1 MITKG
6 PKPWKHQ
13 LAALRFVHTRR
24 GSLLW
29 LPMGAGKSRVVV
41 DYIQN
46 TEKGPTLIL
55 CPLKVVKVWPAEFEK
70 YAVDA
75 PPVTALDRGSVKE
88 RAEIVKSCKGFGYG
102 VIVVNYDAAKMEPLA
117 KELLKVPWA
126 RVVMDECH
134 RIKSAGGATSR
145 FVAKLCKPCRKI
157 IGLSGTPLTTGLKG
171 KGGKKIGGWLDI
183 YGQARAIV
191 PGLYGYTH
199 AAFKSRYG
207 IWMQQ
212 PFPKLLD
219 DVNQEEFQAKLSSFC
234 FHVGEDELA
243 VQLPETTEQR
253 IPVELPASVLQAYRT
268 LEDEFIAAWDDDTVS
283 ASNALVKQLRLQQMA
298 GGFFQ
303 PDTEE
308 PPKPMHSEKFEAIAE
323 LLEDIPP
330 EDKVVVFCRFR
341 PEIAELTSVV
351 EKAKRKPFY
360 MIGGQD
366 TSEQWKA
373 SSGGVILVQISA
385 GAEGVDLTAARYC
398 IYCSLCHSL
407 KDYSQ
412 SRKRIHRPG
421 QTRPVTY
428 YHIVAEGTID
438 EEIYAALE
446 AKEEVVESV
455 RQRLRLRRQNYNGN

>member
-1 MITKG
+1 MITNR

-46 TEKGPTLIL
+46 TMEGPTLIL
-55 CPLKVVKVWPAEFEK
+55 CPLKVVKVWPCEFAK
-70 YAVDA
+70 YAIAA
-75 PPVTALDRGSVKE
+75 PKVTRLDIGTVAE
-88 RAEIVKSCKGFGYG
+88 RTAILRSLKDFGYG
-102 VIVVNYDAAKMEPLA
+102 VVIVNYDAAKMEPLA
-117 KELLKVPWA
+117 KELLKVPWS

-145 FVAKLCKPCRKI
+145 FVARLCKPCKKI

-171 KGGKKIGGWLDI
+171 KSGEKIGGWLDI

-191 PGLYGYTH
+191 PGLFGYTH
-199 AAFKSRYG
+199 AAFQSRYG
-207 IWMQQ
+207 IWMVQ
-212 PFPKLLD
+212 PFKKLLD
-219 DVNQEEFQAKLSSFC
+219 DVNQEEFQNKLSSFC
-234 FHVGEDELA
+234 YHVGEDELTFK
-243 VQLPETTEQR
+243 LPETTDQR
-253 IPVELPASVLQAYRT
+253 IPVAMPEKVMKAYQT
-268 LEDEFIAAWDDDTVS
+268 LEDELITGWDDDTVS
-283 ASNALVKQLRLQQMA
+283 ASNALVKQLRLQQMT
-298 GGFFQ
+298 GGFLQ
-303 PDTEE
+303 PDTGAACTLV
-308 PPKPMHSEKFEAIAE
+308 HTEKFDAIAE

-351 EKAKRKPFY
+351 EKAKRKPFF
-360 MIGGQD
+360 MIGGLD

-428 YHIVAEGTID
+428 FHIVAEGTID

-455 RQRLRLRRQNYNGN
+455 RQRLRSRRQN